1 MDFPRI
7 PDVVLQSIVGW
18 NPDVASELA
27 KFLHLVGDSGT
38 VEGNACEVAA
48 ATLRAMLL
56 SVNRESMREHMYAE
70 AIAAALNPEPLG
82 FDLPSPPP

>member
-56 SVNRESMREHMYAE
+56 SVNRENMYAE